1 MGPFA
6 KIAFDEFPAEAYLGL
21 RPTFAA
27 IGGFALLIVQGKA
40 LGFSRASLP
49 RFLLCGAVGFAL
61 TQATYVLSL
70 DMTSVSHHAV
80 LISTTP
86 LLAAIVM
93 PLVNRRRPHGLVL
106 LGSLVGFVGVV
117 LLVGG
122 AGSDGSSL
130 RGDLIALAS
139 AVIWIGVVVWPL
151 PLMARYGVEKTNA
164 WLFAMSLITILPMT
178 SPTIVDVARNPPGW
192 IAWAAVIYGG
202 LIGILLGNILWFRAI
217 EKSGVES
224 VLVYQY
230 LPPVLTLL
238 IAVIFLGEHVTWGQA
253 IGSVLVLAGVV
264 VVQRATQRRPAVPSE
279 LA

>member
-1 MGPFA
+1 
-6 KIAFDEFPAEAYLGL
+6 
-21 RPTFAA
+21 
-27 IGGFALLIVQGKA
+27 
-40 LGFSRASLP
+40 
-49 RFLLCGAVGFAL
+49 
-61 TQATYVLSL
+61 
-70 DMTSVSHHAV
+70 V